1 MADRVGPHP
10 DRIGESRFSQ
20 KDHIGKNAMTA
31 SPQDNFSNEFL
42 KHYLKGGIG
51 SMPKSDVDAL
61 VMHLLDQ
68 YAGEQGRPLGRVSN
82 QIASERLR
90 APLAKIKRLRYEGC
104 LKFSG
109 SPENEGRDRFL
120 RQIAKAGLEFDGDS
134 SGTPFKVV
142 FVIEDTLAKN
152 WIQGKIKENGSIF
165 DGSFNSEII
174 KIDPNV
180 FFPLLRTLFPA
191 DEVDSFEKKFE
202 AVQKKAKREEIV
214 SGFKAI
220 VSSFVDGVVG
230 AAGTAAATALLALPN
245 MTM

>member
-1 MADRVGPHP
+1 
-10 DRIGESRFSQ
+10 
-20 KDHIGKNAMTA
+20 MTTN
-31 SPQDNFSNEFL
+31 SPPKDNFAREFL
-42 KHYLKGGIG
+42 RHYLKNGIG
-51 SMPKSDVDAL
+51 SMPKSDIDAL

-68 YAGEQGRPLGRVSN
+68 YVDEQGRPLGRVSN

-109 SPENEGRDRFL
+109 NPENEGRDRFL

-134 SGTPFKVV
+134 SATPLKVV

-152 WIQGKIKENGSIF
+152 WIQGKIKDNGSIY

-174 KIDPNV
+174 KIDQKV
-180 FFPLLRTLFPA
+180 FFSLLRALFPTN
-191 DEVDSFEKKFE
+191 EVESFEKKFL

-214 SGFKAI
+214 TGFKTL
-220 VSSFVDGVVG
+220 VSSFVNGVVS
-230 AAGTAAATALLALPN
+230 AAGTAAATTLFALPSYIL
-245 MTM
+245 